1 MDDLISRK
9 ALLEELQEAYD
20 NAHRILQNQ
29 YSPESKAY
37 CKLQLRTLHSVI
49 KDVKEAPTIN
59 AVEVVRCKEC
69 RRGFEDKS
77 TMEGRVYCV
86 NWGQFVKADGF
97 CYMAQKEDRPPIVF
111 RKYKP
116 FKPDEVVT
124 GEPDWSNAG
133 DPNIKDLAMALRE
146 TIKKD
151 IKAVIA
157 EAMNESKP
165 DKSDPG
171 A

>member
-1 MDDLISRK
+1 MMNER
-9 ALLEELQEAYD
+9 
-20 NAHRILQNQ
+20 
-29 YSPESKAY
+29 
-37 CKLQLRTLHSVI
+37 
-49 KDVKEAPTIN
+49 PTIN
-59 AVEVVRCKEC
+59 AVEVVRCKDC
-69 RRGFEDKS
+69 RRSFGDKS
-77 TMEGRVYCV
+77 TMEGHVYCV
-86 NWGQFVKADGF
+86 NWGQIVKADGF
-97 CYMAQKEDRPPIVF
+97 CYMAQKEDRQPIVF

-124 GEPDWSNAG
+124 AEPDWFKAG
-133 DPNIKDLAMALRE
+133 DPNIKDVAMAMRE
-146 TIKKD
+146 TMEKD

>member
-1 MDDLISRK
+1 MNER
-9 ALLEELQEAYD
+9 
-20 NAHRILQNQ
+20 
-29 YSPESKAY
+29 
-37 CKLQLRTLHSVI
+37 
-49 KDVKEAPTIN
+49 PTID

-69 RRGFEDKS
+69 WRGFEDKS
-77 TMEGRVYCV
+77 TMEGHVDCV
-86 NWGQFVKADGF
+86 NWGQIVKADGF
-97 CYMAQKEDRPPIVF
+97 CYMAQKKDRQPIVF

-124 GEPDWSNAG
+124 AEPDWSKDG
-133 DPNIKDLAMALRE
+133 DPNIKDVAMAMRE
-146 TIKKD
+146 TMEKYK
-151 IKAVIA
+151 KAVIA